1 MNLSSYPIATSICD
15 SSLIDMMNQNLAR
28 QRRIQFVEICIAAGK
43 DAIVQ
48 PLLEDMIV
56 TIDNHKLEEWE
67 DKSYM
72 ASVLITIMRAS
83 KRIQGDA
90 KEKQK
95 YFDRVCRLDPAQGL
109 NC

>member
-1 MNLSSYPIATSICD
+1 
-15 SSLIDMMNQNLAR
+15 MNQNLAR